1 MKRTL
6 KTAAVLILGA
16 AFAFNAFANGQ
27 KAAESGGQGGKTK
40 IYFANYAVLEKA
52 YTAFWEKVKRDFES
66 KYPQYEVEYLTAG
79 YNDML
84 SFVTNRVGG
93 GDKVDIIFGE
103 VTWAAGLT
111 DGGIITS
118 VDQVLPQSFLADF
131 HSTALNSFEYKGK
144 IVGVPC
150 YYSPTVLFYNKNLFK
165 KAGLDPN
172 KPPKTYDEILRYAEK
187 LSKLTTD
194 KGEKVYAFGLPYAS
208 GVAAG
213 NSINTVIMSFGGTL
227 LDEKGKLSIDNQG
240 FKDAITF
247 YKTLDDNKYNPQ
259 NCLPKNLRQMFATES
274 LAMYY
279 DQAGGYAP
287 ISNIN
292 PAAKDFTAIAAAA
305 SGGTGDG
312 STLIQS
318 HCLLLA
324 NNGKKSAEGT
334 AALVQFIMSKEVMG
348 DYLVNLFPA
357 FPALKSMDTIPLFPI
372 LDPLKGSNLKLA
384 KQTNIGTTNKL
395 HLELAKLIQAITI
408 SKTEVNTAIKDFEK
422 QATIILR

>member
-1 MKRTL
+1 MRKMNKL
-6 KTAAVLILGA
+6 LIVLFFSMLSVFA
-16 AFAFNAFANGQ
+16 AFAGGQ
-27 KAAESGGQGGKTK
+27 KDAKNMEGGGKTK
-40 IYFANYAVLEKA
+40 IYFANYALLEKA
-52 YTAFWEKVKRDFES
+52 YTVFWEKVKTDFETA
-66 KYPQYEVEYLTAG
+66 YPQYEVEYLTAG

-93 GDKVDIIFGE
+93 GDKVDVIFGE
-103 VTWAAGLT
+103 VTWAAGLA

-118 VDQVLPQSFLADF
+118 VDRVLPQSFLADF
-131 HSTALNSFEYKGK
+131 HSTALDSFDYKGK
-144 IVGVPC
+144 IVGIPC

-165 KAGLDPN
+165 KAGLDPD
-172 KPPKTYDEILRYAEK
+172 KPPKTYDEILAYAEK

-194 KGEKVYAFGLPYAS
+194 KGERVYAFGLPFAS

-213 NSINTVIMSFGGTL
+213 NSINSVILSFGGKV
-227 LDEKGKLSIDNQG
+227 LDEKGKLNIHNQG
-240 FKDAITF
+240 FKDAMNF

-259 NCLPKNLRQMFATES
+259 NCLPKALRQMFATES

-292 PAAKDFTAIAAAA
+292 PSAKNFTAIAPAV
-305 SGGTGDG
+305 SGGTGNG
-312 STLIQS
+312 ATLIQS

-324 NNGKKSAEGT
+324 HNGAQSAEAT
-334 AALVQFIMSKEVMG
+334 SAFVQFLMSKKVMG

-357 FPALKSMDTIPLFPI
+357 FPALKSMDNISLFPI
-372 LDPLKGSNLKLA
+372 LDPLKGGNLKLA

-395 HLELAKLIQAITI
+395 HLELAKLVQSITI
-408 SKTEVNTAIKDFEK
+408 SKTEVSTAIDNFEK
-422 QATIILR
+422 QASIILR

>member
-1 MKRTL
+1 MKNMKKIL
-6 KTAAVLILGA
+6 SILILCMSVSLTL
-16 AFAFNAFANGQ
+16 FAGGQ
-27 KAAESGGQGGKTK
+27 SEEKAQGGKTK
-40 IYFANYAVLEKA
+40 IYFANYALLEKA
-52 YTAFWEKVKRDFES
+52 YTAFWEKVKADFEA

-103 VTWAAGLT
+103 VTWAAGLA

-131 HSTALNSFEYKGK
+131 HPTALNSFEYKGK
-144 IVGVPC
+144 IVGMPC

-172 KPPKTYDEILRYAEK
+172 KPPKTYDEILKYAEK

-194 KGEKVYAFGLPYAS
+194 KGERVYAFGLPFAS

-213 NSINTVIMSFGGTL
+213 NSINSVILSFGGKL
-227 LDEKGKLSIDNQG
+227 LDDNGKLSINNQG
-240 FKDAITF
+240 FKDAMNF
-247 YKTLDDNKYNPQ
+247 YKVLDDNKYNPQ
-259 NCLPKNLRQMFATES
+259 NCLPKALRQMFATQS

-279 DQAGGYAP
+279 DQSGGFSGV
-287 ISNIN
+287 SNIN
-292 PAAKDFTAIAAAA
+292 PNAKDFAAIAPAV

-312 STLIQS
+312 STLIQAN
-318 HCLLLA
+318 CFLLA

-348 DYLVNLFPA
+348 DYLANLYPSFPS
-357 FPALKSMDTIPLFPI
+357 LKSLDSITLYPI
-372 LDPLKGSNLKLA
+372 LNSLKGSKLKLA
-384 KQTNIGTTNKL
+384 KQTNIGTMNKL
-395 HLELAKLIQAITI
+395 HLELAKAVQAITI

-422 QATIILR
+422 QAEIILR

>member
-1 MKRTL
+1 MKNMKKIL
-6 KTAAVLILGA
+6 SILILGMSVSLTL
-16 AFAFNAFANGQ
+16 FAGGQ
-27 KAAESGGQGGKTK
+27 SEEKAQGGKTK
-40 IYFANYAVLEKA
+40 IYFANYALLEKA
-52 YTAFWEKVKRDFES
+52 YTAFWEKVKADFEA

-103 VTWAAGLT
+103 VTWAAGLA

-131 HSTALNSFEYKGK
+131 HPTALNSFEYKGK
-144 IVGVPC
+144 IVGMPC

-172 KPPKTYDEILRYAEK
+172 KPPKTYDEILKYAEK

-194 KGEKVYAFGLPYAS
+194 KGERVYAFGLPFAS

-213 NSINTVIMSFGGTL
+213 NSINSVILSFGGKL
-227 LDEKGKLSIDNQG
+227 LDDNGKLSINNQG
-240 FKDAITF
+240 FKDAMNF
-247 YKTLDDNKYNPQ
+247 YKVLDDNKYNPQ
-259 NCLPKNLRQMFATES
+259 NCLPKALRQMFATQS

-279 DQAGGYAP
+279 DQSGGFSGV
-287 ISNIN
+287 SNIN
-292 PAAKDFTAIAAAA
+292 PNAKDFAAIAPAV

-312 STLIQS
+312 STLIQAN
-318 HCLLLA
+318 CFLLA

-348 DYLVNLFPA
+348 DYLANLYPSFPS
-357 FPALKSMDTIPLFPI
+357 LKSLDSITLYPI
-372 LDPLKGSNLKLA
+372 LNSLKGSKLKLA
-384 KQTNIGTTNKL
+384 KQTNIGTMNKL
-395 HLELAKLIQAITI
+395 HLELAKAVQAITI

-422 QATIILR
+422 QAEIILR

>member
-1 MKRTL
+1 MKKIL
-6 KTAAVLILGA
+6 SILILCMSVSLTL
-16 AFAFNAFANGQ
+16 FAGGQ
-27 KAAESGGQGGKTK
+27 SEEKAQGGKTK
-40 IYFANYAVLEKA
+40 IYFANYALLEKA
-52 YTAFWEKVKRDFES
+52 YTAFWEKVKADFEA

-103 VTWAAGLT
+103 VTWAAGLA

-131 HSTALNSFEYKGK
+131 HPTALNSFEYKGK
-144 IVGVPC
+144 IVGMPC

-172 KPPKTYDEILRYAEK
+172 KPPKTYEEILKYAEK

-194 KGEKVYAFGLPYAS
+194 KGERVYAFGLPFAS

-213 NSINTVIMSFGGTL
+213 NSINSVILSFGGKL
-227 LDEKGKLSIDNQG
+227 LDDNGKLSINNQG
-240 FKDAITF
+240 FKDAMNF
-247 YKTLDDNKYNPQ
+247 YKVLDDNKYNPQ
-259 NCLPKNLRQMFATES
+259 NCLPKNLRQMFATQS

-279 DQAGGYAP
+279 DQSGGFSGV
-287 ISNIN
+287 SNIN
-292 PAAKDFTAIAAAA
+292 PNAKDFAAIAPAV

-312 STLIQS
+312 STLIQAN
-318 HCLLLA
+318 CFLLA

-348 DYLVNLFPA
+348 DYLANLYPSFPS
-357 FPALKSMDTIPLFPI
+357 LKSLDSITLYPI
-372 LDPLKGSNLKLA
+372 LNSLKGSKLKLA
-384 KQTNIGTTNKL
+384 KQTNIGTMNKL
-395 HLELAKLIQAITI
+395 HLELAKAVQAITI

-422 QATIILR
+422 QAEIILR

>member
-1 MKRTL
+1 MKNMKKIL
-6 KTAAVLILGA
+6 SILILCMSVSLTL
-16 AFAFNAFANGQ
+16 FAGGQ
-27 KAAESGGQGGKTK
+27 SEEKAQGGKTK
-40 IYFANYAVLEKA
+40 IYFANYALLEKA
-52 YTAFWEKVKRDFES
+52 YTAFWEKVKADFEA

-103 VTWAAGLT
+103 VTWAAGLA

-131 HSTALNSFEYKGK
+131 HPTALNSFEYKGK
-144 IVGVPC
+144 IVGMPC

-172 KPPKTYDEILRYAEK
+172 KPPKTYDEILKYAEK

-194 KGEKVYAFGLPYAS
+194 KGERVYAFGLPFAS

-213 NSINTVIMSFGGTL
+213 NSINSVILSFGGKL
-227 LDEKGKLSIDNQG
+227 LDDNGKLSIDNQG
-240 FKDAITF
+240 FKDAMNF
-247 YKTLDDNKYNPQ
+247 YKVLDDNKYNPQ
-259 NCLPKNLRQMFATES
+259 NCLPKALRQMFATQS

-279 DQAGGYAP
+279 DQSGGFSGV
-287 ISNIN
+287 SNIN
-292 PAAKDFTAIAAAA
+292 PNAKDFAAIAPAV

-312 STLIQS
+312 STLIQAN
-318 HCLLLA
+318 CFLLA

-348 DYLVNLFPA
+348 DYLANLYPSFPS
-357 FPALKSMDTIPLFPI
+357 LKSLDSITLYPI
-372 LDPLKGSNLKLA
+372 LNSLKGSKLKLA
-384 KQTNIGTTNKL
+384 KQTNIGTMNKL
-395 HLELAKLIQAITI
+395 HLELAKAVQAITI

-422 QATIILR
+422 QAEIILR

>member
-1 MKRTL
+1 MSVSLTL
-6 KTAAVLILGA
+6 
-16 AFAFNAFANGQ
+16 FAGGQ
-27 KAAESGGQGGKTK
+27 SEEKAQGGKTK
-40 IYFANYAVLEKA
+40 IYFANYALLEKA
-52 YTAFWEKVKRDFES
+52 YTAFWEKVKADFEA

-103 VTWAAGLT
+103 VTWAAGLA

-131 HSTALNSFEYKGK
+131 HPTALNSFEYKGK
-144 IVGVPC
+144 IVGMPC

-172 KPPKTYDEILRYAEK
+172 KPPKTYDEILKYAEK

-194 KGEKVYAFGLPYAS
+194 KGERVYAFGLPFAS

-213 NSINTVIMSFGGTL
+213 NSINSVILSFGGKL
-227 LDEKGKLSIDNQG
+227 LDDNGKLSINNQG
-240 FKDAITF
+240 FKDAMNF
-247 YKTLDDNKYNPQ
+247 YKVLDDNKYNPQ
-259 NCLPKNLRQMFATES
+259 NCLPKALRQMFATQS

-279 DQAGGYAP
+279 DQSGGFSGV
-287 ISNIN
+287 SNIN
-292 PAAKDFTAIAAAA
+292 PNAKDFAAIAPAV

-312 STLIQS
+312 STLIQAN
-318 HCLLLA
+318 CFLLA

-348 DYLVNLFPA
+348 DYLANLYPSFPS
-357 FPALKSMDTIPLFPI
+357 LKSLDSITLYPI
-372 LDPLKGSNLKLA
+372 LNSLKGSKLKLA
-384 KQTNIGTTNKL
+384 KQTNIGTMNKL
-395 HLELAKLIQAITI
+395 HLELAKAVQAITI

-422 QATIILR
+422 QAEIILR

>member
-1 MKRTL
+1 MKNMKKIL
-6 KTAAVLILGA
+6 SILILCMSVSLTL
-16 AFAFNAFANGQ
+16 FAGGQ
-27 KAAESGGQGGKTK
+27 SEEKAQGGKTK
-40 IYFANYAVLEKA
+40 IYFANYALLEKA
-52 YTAFWEKVKRDFES
+52 YTAFWEKVKADFEA

-103 VTWAAGLT
+103 VTWAAGLA

-131 HSTALNSFEYKGK
+131 HPTALNSFEYKGK
-144 IVGVPC
+144 IVGMPC

-172 KPPKTYDEILRYAEK
+172 KPPKTYEEILKYAEK

-194 KGEKVYAFGLPYAS
+194 KGERVYAFGLPFAS

-213 NSINTVIMSFGGTL
+213 NSINSVILSFGGKL
-227 LDEKGKLSIDNQG
+227 LDDNGKLSINNQG
-240 FKDAITF
+240 FKDAMNF
-247 YKTLDDNKYNPQ
+247 YKVLDDNKYNPQ
-259 NCLPKNLRQMFATES
+259 NCLPKNLRQMFATQS

-279 DQAGGYAP
+279 DQSGGFSGV
-287 ISNIN
+287 SNIN
-292 PAAKDFTAIAAAA
+292 PNAKDFAAIAPAV

-312 STLIQS
+312 STLIQAN
-318 HCLLLA
+318 CFLLA

-348 DYLVNLFPA
+348 DYLANLYPSFPS
-357 FPALKSMDTIPLFPI
+357 LKSLDSITLYPI
-372 LDPLKGSNLKLA
+372 LNSLKGSKLKLA
-384 KQTNIGTTNKL
+384 KQTNIGTMNKL
-395 HLELAKLIQAITI
+395 HLELAKAVQAITI

-422 QATIILR
+422 QAEIILR

>member
-1 MKRTL
+1 MKNMKKIL
-6 KTAAVLILGA
+6 SILILCMSVSLTL
-16 AFAFNAFANGQ
+16 FAGGQ
-27 KAAESGGQGGKTK
+27 SEEKAQGGKTK
-40 IYFANYAVLEKA
+40 IYFANYALLEKA
-52 YTAFWEKVKRDFES
+52 YTAFWEKVKADFEA

-103 VTWAAGLT
+103 VTWAAGLA

-131 HSTALNSFEYKGK
+131 HPTALNSFEYKGK
-144 IVGVPC
+144 IVGMPC

-172 KPPKTYDEILRYAEK
+172 KPPKTYEEILKYAEK

-194 KGEKVYAFGLPYAS
+194 KGERVYAFGLPFAS

-213 NSINTVIMSFGGTL
+213 NSINSVILSFGGKL
-227 LDEKGKLSIDNQG
+227 LDDNGKLSINNQG
-240 FKDAITF
+240 FKDAMNF
-247 YKTLDDNKYNPQ
+247 YKVLDDNKYNPQ
-259 NCLPKNLRQMFATES
+259 NCLPKALRQMFATQS

-279 DQAGGYAP
+279 DQSGGFSGV
-287 ISNIN
+287 SNIN
-292 PAAKDFTAIAAAA
+292 PNAKDFAAIAPAV

-312 STLIQS
+312 STLIQAN
-318 HCLLLA
+318 CFLLA

-348 DYLVNLFPA
+348 DYLANLYPSFPS
-357 FPALKSMDTIPLFPI
+357 LKSLDSITLYPI
-372 LDPLKGSNLKLA
+372 LNSLKGSKLKLA
-384 KQTNIGTTNKL
+384 KQTNIGTMNKL
-395 HLELAKLIQAITI
+395 HLELAKAVQAITI

-422 QATIILR
+422 QAEIILR

>member
-1 MKRTL
+1 MKNMKKIL
-6 KTAAVLILGA
+6 SILILCMSVSLTL
-16 AFAFNAFANGQ
+16 FAGGQ
-27 KAAESGGQGGKTK
+27 SEEKAQGGKTK
-40 IYFANYAVLEKA
+40 IYFANYALLEKA
-52 YTAFWEKVKRDFES
+52 YTAFWEKVKADFEA

-103 VTWAAGLT
+103 VTWAAGLA

-131 HSTALNSFEYKGK
+131 HPTALNSFEYKGK
-144 IVGVPC
+144 IVGMPC

-172 KPPKTYDEILRYAEK
+172 KPPKTYEEILKYAEK

-194 KGEKVYAFGLPYAS
+194 KGERVYAFGLPFAS

-213 NSINTVIMSFGGTL
+213 NSINSVILSFGGKL
-227 LDEKGKLSIDNQG
+227 LDDNGKLSINNQG
-240 FKDAITF
+240 FKDAMNF
-247 YKTLDDNKYNPQ
+247 YKVLDDNKYNPQ
-259 NCLPKNLRQMFATES
+259 NCLPKALRQMFATQS

-279 DQAGGYAP
+279 DQSGGFSGV
-287 ISNIN
+287 SNIN
-292 PAAKDFTAIAAAA
+292 PNAKDFAAIAPAV

-312 STLIQS
+312 STLIQAN
-318 HCLLLA
+318 CFLLA

-348 DYLVNLFPA
+348 DYLANLYPSFPS
-357 FPALKSMDTIPLFPI
+357 LESLDSITLYPI
-372 LDPLKGSNLKLA
+372 LNSLKGSKLKLA
-384 KQTNIGTTNKL
+384 KQTNIGTMNKL
-395 HLELAKLIQAITI
+395 HLELAKAVQAITI

-422 QATIILR
+422 QAEIILR